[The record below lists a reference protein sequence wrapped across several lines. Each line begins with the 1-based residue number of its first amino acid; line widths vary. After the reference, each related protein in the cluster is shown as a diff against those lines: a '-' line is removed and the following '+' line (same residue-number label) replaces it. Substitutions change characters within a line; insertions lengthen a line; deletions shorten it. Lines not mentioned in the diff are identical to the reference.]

1 MAATRFGTGS
11 RSRRDRS
18 ERDGRFRGGPYGPDR
33 KGCPRRGSAR
43 QFTVGP
49 SGSGDG
55 RAGHGPAGAGRGR
68 VASLGGGSAMTYWVY
83 YGDPAAMGQR
93 DLRQDEGI
101 RSERFSTDWEALRR
115 ARELLDE
122 DATT

>member
-1 MAATRFGTGS
+1 
-11 RSRRDRS
+11 
-18 ERDGRFRGGPYGPDR
+18 
-33 KGCPRRGSAR
+33 
-43 QFTVGP
+43 
-49 SGSGDG
+49 
-55 RAGHGPAGAGRGR
+55 
-68 VASLGGGSAMTYWVY
+68 MTYWVY

-122 DATT
+122 DATTAVAVCDSNGNRLSGIRLQLKLGYCCP